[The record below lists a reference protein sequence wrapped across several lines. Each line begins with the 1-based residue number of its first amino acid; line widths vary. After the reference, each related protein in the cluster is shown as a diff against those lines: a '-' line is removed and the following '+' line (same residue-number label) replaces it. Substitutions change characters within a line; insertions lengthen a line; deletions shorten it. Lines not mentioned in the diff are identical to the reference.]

1 MVTST
6 RNSQKLTFNST
17 PLVILTVVVLIAA
30 IGFYVLF
37 LRGPNQSLQPTA
49 LTAEAK
55 SYVRNLA
62 LSDVEMKAS
71 ENYMKTMLVEI
82 VGKITNNGSRT
93 LGLVDINC
101 VFYDPYGQLVL
112 RERVAIVKMS
122 GKGLAPGETRSFRL
136 PFDSIPSSWNQAL
149 PQLVIARIEFAE

>member
-6 RNSQKLTFNST
+6 RNSQKAAFNST

-30 IGFYVLF
+30 TGFYLLF
-37 LRGPNQSLQPTA
+37 LRAPSQSLQPTA

-71 ENYMKTMLVEI
+71 ESYMKTTLVEI
-82 VGKITNNGSRT
+82 VGKITNNGPRV

-101 VFYDPYGQLVL
+101 VFNDPYGQLVL
-112 RERVAIVKMS
+112 RERVPIVRMS
-122 GKGLAPGETRSFRL
+122 GQGLKPGETRSFRL

>member
-6 RNSQKLTFNST
+6 GNSQKLTFNST

-82 VGKITNNGSRT
+82 VGKITNKGPRT

-112 RERVAIVKMS
+112 RERVAIVKLS
-122 GKGLAPGETRSFRL
+122 GKGLKPGETRAFRL